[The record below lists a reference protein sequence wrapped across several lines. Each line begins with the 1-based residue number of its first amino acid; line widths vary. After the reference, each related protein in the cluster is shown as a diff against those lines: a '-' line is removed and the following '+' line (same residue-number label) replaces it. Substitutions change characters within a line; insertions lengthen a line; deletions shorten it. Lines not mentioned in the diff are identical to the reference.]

1 MTCSRWLPGVA
12 VLLVGA
18 APVRAQQ
25 VADSSFDTSVAR
37 PAYPRGAGPVV
48 AIDEAHFNFHTRSGR
63 YLTMA
68 RLLESDGYRVR
79 SNTAPFAR
87 PTLDS
92 LQVLIIANAIGGQW
106 DAGAYARPG
115 FTEAEVD
122 AVREWVTRGGS
133 LLLVADH
140 APMGVAAENLA
151 RRFGVTM
158 SKGFTE
164 DSTAYFNIG
173 GFSRSILLFS
183 RSNRLLRDHPITR
196 GRDAS
201 ERVDS
206 VVAFTGQSLG
216 VPAGAEV
223 ILALSDNAVDH
234 PPPTPE
240 QAVASGNPGSAWRT
254 AVRDLPTT
262 SARGRVVGLSL
273 SLGKGRVIV
282 LAEAAMLS
290 AQVVLNPSGQRMATM
305 GMNVPGVGNKQFALN
320 ALHWLTRVL
329 P

>member
-1 MTCSRWLPGVA
+1 MRRRILVPVA
-12 VLLVGA
+12 AVFLLGA
-18 APVRAQQ
+18 APARAQQ

-37 PAYPRGAGPVV
+37 PAYPRRTGPVV

-92 LQVLIIANAIGGQW
+92 LQVLIIANAIGGEW

-115 FTEAEVD
+115 FTEAEAD
-122 AVREWVTRGGS
+122 AVCEWVERGGS

-151 RRFGVTM
+151 RCFGVTM

-164 DSTAYFNIG
+164 DSTAYFNNG
-173 GFSRSILLFS
+173 RFGPSILLFS
-183 RSNRLLRDHPITR
+183 RSNGLLRDHPVTR
-196 GRDAS
+196 GRDAG

-206 VVAFTGQSLG
+206 VVTFTGQSLG
-216 VPAGAEV
+216 APPGAEV
-223 ILALSDNAVDH
+223 VLALSDQAFDH
-234 PPPTPE
+234 PPPTVE
-240 QAVASGNPGSAWRT
+240 QAAASGDPGSAWRT
-254 AVRDLPTT
+254 AVRGLPTT

-273 SLGKGRVIV
+273 SVGKGRVIV

-290 AQVVLNPSGQRMATM
+290 AQAIMNQDGRRVGIM
-305 GMNVPGVGNKQFALN
+305 GMNVPGIGNKQFALN

>member
-1 MTCSRWLPGVA
+1 MRTVFL
-12 VLLVGA
+12 
-18 APVRAQQ
+18 APVALLLIVAPVGSQQ

-37 PAYPRGAGPVV
+37 PAYPRGTGPVV
-48 AIDEAHFNFHTRSGR
+48 AIDEAHHNFHTRSGR

-79 SNTAPFAR
+79 SNTALFAR
-87 PTLDS
+87 STLDS
-92 LQVLIIANAIGGQW
+92 LEVLIIANAIGGEW
-106 DAGAYARPG
+106 DAGAYGRPG
-115 FTEAEVD
+115 FTEAEAD
-122 AVREWVTRGGS
+122 AVRDWVTRGGS

-164 DSTAYFNIG
+164 DSTAYFS
-173 GFSRSILLFS
+173 GFGRSILLFS
-183 RSNRLLRDHPITR
+183 RSNGLLRDHPITR
-196 GRDAS
+196 GRDPS

-216 VPAGAEV
+216 APPGAEIV
-223 ILALSDNAVDH
+223 LALSDHAIDH

-240 QAVASGNPGSAWRT
+240 QAAASGNPGTAWRT
-254 AVRDLPTT
+254 AVHGLPTT
-262 SARGRVVGLSL
+262 SARGRVLGLAL
-273 SLGKGRVIV
+273 SVGKGRVIV

-290 AQVVLNPSGQRMATM
+290 AQAVFGPNGQRVGSM
-305 GMNVPGVGNKQFALN
+305 GMNVPGTGNKQFALN
-320 ALHWLTRVL
+320 TVRWLTRVHQ
-329 P
+329 

>member
-1 MTCSRWLPGVA
+1 MRTLVLAPILVA
-12 VLLVGA
+12 FSLFCA
-18 APVRAQQ
+18 TARAQQ

-37 PAYPRGAGPVV
+37 PAYPKGTGPVV
-48 AIDEAHFNFHTRSGR
+48 AIDQAHYNFHTRSGR
-63 YLTMA
+63 YLTLA

-79 SNTAPFAR
+79 ENTALFAR

-92 LQVLIIANAIGGQW
+92 LDVLVIANAIGGEW

-115 FTEAEVD
+115 FTEAEAD

-164 DSTAYFNIG
+164 DSAASFKAR
-173 GFSRSILLFS
+173 GFGPSILLFS
-183 RSNRLLRDHPITR
+183 RSNGLMRDHAITR
-196 GRDAS
+196 GRDPS

-216 VPAGAEV
+216 APPGAEV
-223 ILALSDNAVDH
+223 VLALSDQAIDH

-240 QAVASGNPGSAWRT
+240 QAAASGNPGSAWRT
-254 AVRDLPTT
+254 AVQGLPTT
-262 SARGRVVGLSL
+262 SARGRVLGLTL
-273 SLGKGRVIV
+273 SPGRGRVLV
-282 LAEAAMLS
+282 LGEAAMLS
-290 AQVVLNPSGQRMATM
+290 AQAVLNQNGERIGIM
-305 GMNVPGVGNKQFALN
+305 GMNVPGIGNKQLALN
-320 ALHWLTRVL
+320 ALRWLTRVL

>member
-1 MTCSRWLPGVA
+1 MKPSRWLPA
-12 VLLVGA
+12 VVVFLLSA
-18 APVRAQQ
+18 APARAQQ

-37 PAYPRGAGPVV
+37 PAYPRGTGPVV

-79 SNTAPFAR
+79 SNTAPFAG

-92 LQVLIIANAIGGQW
+92 LQVLIIANAIGGAW

-115 FTEAEVD
+115 FTEAEAD
-122 AVREWVTRGGS
+122 AVRDWVTRGGS

-164 DSTAYFNIG
+164 DPTAFLAG
-173 GFSRSILLFS
+173 AGPSILLFS
-183 RSNRLLRDHPITR
+183 RSNGLLRDHPVTR
-196 GRDAS
+196 GRDAG
-201 ERVDS
+201 EQVDS

-216 VPAGAEV
+216 APPGAEV
-223 ILALSDNAVDH
+223 ILALSDNAIDH

-240 QAVASGNPGSAWRT
+240 QAAASGNPGSAWRT

-305 GMNVPGVGNKQFALN
+305 GMNVVGVGNKQFALN

-329 P
+329 Q

>member
-1 MTCSRWLPGVA
+1 MRILAPAPILALS
-12 VLLVGA
+12 LLS
-18 APVRAQQ
+18 APPARAQQ
-25 VADSSFDTSVAR
+25 VADSAFDTSVAH
-37 PAYPRGAGPVV
+37 PAYARGTGPVV
-48 AIDEAHFNFHTRSGR
+48 AIDEAHYNFHTKDGR
-63 YLTMA
+63 YLALA
-68 RLLESDGYRVR
+68 RLVESDGYRVR

-92 LQVLIIANAIGGQW
+92 LDVLIIANAIGGVW
-106 DAGAYARPG
+106 DAGAYGRPG
-115 FTEAEVD
+115 FTEAEAD
-122 AVREWVTRGGS
+122 AVRDWVTRGGS

-164 DSTAYFNIG
+164 DTTAYFKTG
-173 GFSRSILLFS
+173 RFGPSILLFS
-183 RSNRLLRDHPITR
+183 RPNGLLRDHPVTR

-216 VPAGAEV
+216 VPPGAAV
-223 ILALSDNAVDH
+223 ILALSDQAFDH
-234 PPPTPE
+234 PAVTPD
-240 QAVASGNPGSAWRT
+240 QAAASGNPGSAWRT
-254 AVRDLPTT
+254 AVQGLPVT
-262 SARGRVVGLSL
+262 SARGRAVGLSL

-290 AQVVLNPSGQRMATM
+290 AQAILNRNGERVGIM
-305 GMNVPGVGNKQFALN
+305 GMNVPGIGNKQFALN
-320 ALHWLTRVL
+320 TLHWLTRVL

>member
-1 MTCSRWLPGVA
+1 MRISLALLLACSPIA
-12 VLLVGA
+12 QA
-18 APVRAQQ
+18 YSQQ
-25 VADSSFDTSVAR
+25 VADSTFDTRVAR
-37 PAYPRGAGPVV
+37 PAYAAGSGPVV

-63 YLTMA
+63 YLTLA

-87 PTLDS
+87 PTLDAIN
-92 LQVLIIANAIGGQW
+92 LLIIANAIGGQW
-106 DAGAYARPG
+106 DAGSYARPG
-115 FTEAEVD
+115 FTEAEAD
-122 AVREWVTRGGS
+122 AVRDWVTEGGS
-133 LLLVADH
+133 LLLIADH

-164 DSTAYFNIG
+164 DSTAYFNTG

-183 RSNRLLRDHPITR
+183 RSNGLIREHAITA
-196 GRDAS
+196 GRDPS

-216 VPAGAEV
+216 APAGADIV
-223 ILALSDNAVDH
+223 LALSDHAFDH

-240 QAVASGNPGSAWRT
+240 QAEASGAPGSAWRT
-254 AVRDLPTT
+254 AVQGLPTT
-262 SARGRVVGLSL
+262 SARGRAVGVALSV
-273 SLGKGRVIV
+273 GKGRVIV

-290 AQVVLNPSGQRMATM
+290 AQAVFNQSGERVGII
-305 GMNVPGVGNKQFALN
+305 GMNVPGTGNKQFALN
-320 ALHWLTRVL
+320 VVRWLTRTL